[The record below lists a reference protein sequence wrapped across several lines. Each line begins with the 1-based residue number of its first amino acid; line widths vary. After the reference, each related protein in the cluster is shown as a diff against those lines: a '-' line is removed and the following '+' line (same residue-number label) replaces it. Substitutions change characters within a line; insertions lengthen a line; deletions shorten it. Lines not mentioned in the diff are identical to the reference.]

1 MPRSPINPE
10 ESSRL
15 AAAAEK
21 YGVSVKT
28 AGRWAA
34 AGGADPAPLEDPAGM
49 LAWWERMRTAG
60 IYSQKCPRSIR
71 AVAPA
76 SVPATVHL
84 APVANHQLKDYLAD
98 MQGRAFDYSESLSG
112 AELMVR
118 TTRFLLQQALDTGAT
133 SDLPILHSQ
142 LRDAQEAYRV
152 AKRDEAKILD
162 ASGVTL
168 PKDIIRREMLALHAN
183 IIRRFRQGLRSNYD
197 PARLALTSPESWA
210 NFTDT
215 IIDSICSDLL
225 TTRFAI
231 LPAPSSAPPPS
242 PTSPHHAATA
252 ANAA

>member
-1 MPRSPINPE
+1 MPRPLLDPLQSA
-10 ESSRL
+10 RV

-28 AGRWAA
+28 AGRWAV
-34 AGGADPAPLEDPAGM
+34 AGGADGAPLEDPAGM

-60 IYSQKCPRSIR
+60 IYSQRCPRSIR

-76 SVPATVHL
+76 SATV
-84 APVANHQLKDYLAD
+84 AAVIGPVANHQLKDYLAD
-98 MQGRAFDYSESLSG
+98 VQGRAFDYSESLSG

-118 TTRFLLQQALDTGAT
+118 TTRFLLQQALNTGAT

-168 PKDIIRREMLALHAN
+168 PKDVVRREMLALHAN
-183 IIRRFRQGLRSNYD
+183 IVRRFRQGLRAGFD
-197 PARLALTSPESWA
+197 PARLALTSPEAWA
-210 NFTDT
+210 TFADSLV
-215 IIDSICSDLL
+215 DSICGDLT

-231 LPAPSSAPPPS
+231 PP
-242 PTSPHHAATA
+242 TA
-252 ANAA
+252 APVADAA